1 MNWVLAEV
9 TAASKRMRPSGT
21 VSEYDW
27 PFAVNVITVLVI
39 FIVTVVVPVPI
50 EPGFSELLNQIYLPA
65 AIELELKLAT
75 NEEPL
80 MLQLT
85 VVTGLTVTT
94 TF

>member
-1 MNWVLAEV
+1 
-9 TAASKRMRPSGT
+9 MRPSGT

-27 PFAVNVITVLVI
+27 PLAVNVMTVLVI
-39 FIVTVVVPVPI
+39 FIVTVVVPDPI
-50 EPGFSELLNQIYLPA
+50 EPGFSELLNQIYLAA
-65 AIELELKLAT
+65 AIELELKFAN

-80 MLQLT
+80 MVQFT